1 MFKNLKIG
9 TRLGGG
15 FGAVLVLLAILASV
29 GLIQLAGMN
38 RSMSSIVE
46 DRYPKTAIANDIAYR
61 VADNA
66 RIVRTLILLTDKDQ
80 LSVNKR
86 DYDANVAAINEHLQE
101 LDRTTYMPKAKEL
114 LTALHGAATAYRAY
128 LDDVMA
134 LALSEKKADAT
145 KLLFGDKFKLQG
157 EYFTAIA
164 NMRTNE
170 EEAMKADAKASAD
183 SYVWTRT
190 LVISLAVGAFLIGV
204 AVAFWITRGITRPI
218 NQALGVADRLAAG
231 DLTAAIESNS
241 TDEVGLLLHA
251 MSTMVGKL
259 SEVIGSVRSATDN
272 LSSASEEVSVTA
284 QSLSQGATE
293 QASSVEEI
301 SASVEQM
308 TASIAQNTE
317 NAKVTNQMATK
328 ASFEA
333 AEGGDAVGK
342 TVDAMKQI
350 AKKISIIDDIAYQTN
365 LLALN
370 AAIEAARAG
379 EHGKGF
385 AVVAAEVR
393 KLAERSQVA
402 AQEISEVAGSSV
414 QLAEKA
420 GALLQT
426 MVPSIKKTADLV
438 QEIAAA
444 SQEQSSGVAQ
454 VNAAMNQLSQTT
466 QQNASSSEE
475 LAATSEEMSG
485 QAQQLQETMS
495 FFKVHGGAVTRQ
507 EHRTFQSASPVKA
520 VVAAKPKAA
529 VMAPKAP
536 TVVPNSPSI
545 VAHDDAAE
553 LPAHRLNGRGNG
565 HDHSGTFTGE
575 QHFERF

>member
-9 TRLGGG
+9 LRLGLA
-15 FGAVLVLLAILASV
+15 FAVLVLFLLVTYYV
-29 GLIQLAGMN
+29 GVTRL
-38 RSMSSIVE
+38 SSI
-46 DRYPKTAIANDIAYR
+46 ND
-61 VADNA
+61 
-66 RIVRTLILLTDKDQ
+66 LM
-80 LSVNKR
+80 SE
-86 DYDANVAAINEHLQE
+86 INGTNIPETE
-101 LDRTTYMPKAKEL
+101 LAHTM
-114 LTALHGAATAYRAY
+114 LTALENERVELRNVILIADNDKLAKSKAKFEADRQQFDAAQNSLDKMFGDSTTTTDTEKQLAAKVKEIKPAFTALQDKVVALGMVNKNAEATAILLSDLNTQTASALMQTLEELSAFENKVNKDTGDSAAALYKSAFRMLTGA
-128 LDDVMA
+128 MA
-134 LALSEKKADAT
+134 SAI
-145 KLLFGDKFKLQG
+145 LL
-157 EYFTAIA
+157 AIA
-164 NMRTNE
+164 
-170 EEAMKADAKASAD
+170 AAFF
-183 SYVWTRT
+183 VTR
-190 LVISLAVGAFLIGV
+190 S
-204 AVAFWITRGITRPI
+204 ITRPI
-218 NQALGVADRLAAG
+218 NAALAVADRLAAG
-231 DLTAAIESNS
+231 DLTAAIESTS
-241 TDEVGLLLHA
+241 KDEVGLLLHA
-251 MSTMVGKL
+251 MSIMVGKL
-259 SEVIGSVRSATDN
+259 SGVIGSVRSATDN
-272 LSSASEEVSVTA
+272 LSSASEEVSATA

-293 QASSVEEI
+293 QSSSVEEI

-328 ASFEA
+328 AAIEA
-333 AEGGDAVGK
+333 AEGGEAVGK

-402 AQEISEVAGSSV
+402 AQEIGEVASSSV

-420 GALLQT
+420 GTLLQT

-438 QEIAAA
+438 EEIAAA

-454 VNAAMNQLSQTT
+454 INSAMNQLSQLT

-485 QAQQLQETMS
+485 QAQQLQETMG
-495 FFKVHGGAVTRQ
+495 FFKVHGGGAPRQ
-507 EHRTFQSASPVKA
+507 ARKSTQPGSHAKTGVSPKA
-520 VVAAKPKAA
+520 KSPMVAAKSSTLMAHEDTA
-529 VMAPKAP
+529 DMAPYP
-536 TVVPNSPSI
+536 
-545 VAHDDAAE
+545 
-553 LPAHRLNGRGNG
+553 LNGAANG
-565 HDHSGTFTGE
+565 HDHSATFTGE